1 MIDTQPAA
9 PAWIRRTGITAVS
22 SVAAVAAI
30 VSYDH
35 MRTLAAEAGEGW
47 KAYALPVSVDGMIV
61 AASLVML
68 TRRRAGL
75 SAGWL
80 AWVGLALGLVVSLV
94 ANVAAAEPTL
104 IGRLVAAWPPLA
116 LGVSYELLLTLVR
129 PADAR
134 STDEADEADEAVEI
148 DRPAVEPIVDQPVVK
163 IDQPVADQPV
173 VMATIVAH
181 ESTVETSIADPIA
194 ESIIEVIDRSTD
206 RRPPTRSTRRP
217 STSKAPRR
225 SIEQLRVEARD
236 LIDRNGW
243 SADQVTAEALRTGL
257 KIAPVTARQLRD
269 EYRAGLVPA

>member
-129 PADAR
+129 PADAP
-134 STDEADEADEAVEI
+134 STDEADEAVEI
-148 DRPAVEPIVDQPVVK
+148 DQPAVEPIVDQPVVK
-163 IDQPVADQPV
+163 IDQPVADHPV

-217 STSKAPRR
+217 STRSKTPRR